1 MGGRVLG
8 ESVGVSGEC
17 QPAEAYWPRAVLP
30 GMESVLN
37 NGEMVLIS
45 SMSHN
50 IISVTAVIQQLSYQC
65 AHLEVPSLVSSQK
78 PNFTFLGVGKE
89 DLEVGRNLEF

>member
-1 MGGRVLG
+1 M
-8 ESVGVSGEC
+8 GVSGEC
-17 QPAEAYWPRAVLP
+17 QPAEVYWLHAVLP

-37 NGEMVLIS
+37 NGEMALIS

-50 IISVTAVIQQLSYQC
+50 IISVMAVTQQLSYQP
-65 AHLEVPSLVSSQK
+65 AHLEVPSLVPSQK

-89 DLEVGRNLEF
+89 DLEVGRSLEF